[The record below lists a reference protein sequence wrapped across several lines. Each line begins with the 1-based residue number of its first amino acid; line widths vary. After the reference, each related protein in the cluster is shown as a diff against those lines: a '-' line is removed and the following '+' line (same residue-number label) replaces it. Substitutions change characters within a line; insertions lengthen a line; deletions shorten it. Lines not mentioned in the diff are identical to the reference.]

1 MSVHALAALFVL
13 VVWWLSTAVVLGM
26 VWLRRSTFR
35 ISVGLFSV
43 LALAGLAALCWSST
57 IETPFAAYVAF
68 ASSIA
73 VWGFHELTFLLGM
86 VTGPRK
92 EPCPPGARGWKRFR
106 LATATIIHHEI
117 ALAATLVAIAGL
129 TWNAP
134 NQVGTWTFLVLWVMR
149 LSSKFNVF
157 LGVRN
162 VSEEFVPDHLR
173 YLLSYF
179 RRARINPLMP
189 IAIAASLFFA
199 VCIGNAALAADGA
212 FEQVGLTLVA
222 TILGL
227 GVIEHVFLA
236 LPLPDAMLWRWAIRQ
251 RQARVT
257 RCDASIEKKCQPHL
271 TVDPQGHARMT
282 SLATTRQQGCE

>member
-43 LALAGLAALCWSST
+43 IALAGLAALRWSSA

-92 EPCPPGARGWKRFR
+92 EPCPPGARGWERFR
-106 LATATIIHHEI
+106 LATATVIHHEI

-129 TWNAP
+129 TWSAP
-134 NQVGTWTFLVLWVMR
+134 NQVGTRTFLVLWGMR

-162 VSEEFVPDHLR
+162 VSEEFIPDHLR

-189 IAIAASLFFA
+189 VVIAASLFFA
-199 VCIGNAALAADGA
+199 VRIGSAALAADGA

-236 LPLPDAMLWRWAIRQ
+236 LPLPDALLWRWAIRQ
-251 RQARVT
+251 RQSRVT
-257 RCDASIEKKCQPHL
+257 GRGASTGNKCQRHL
-271 TVDPQGHARMT
+271 TVDPPGHARMT